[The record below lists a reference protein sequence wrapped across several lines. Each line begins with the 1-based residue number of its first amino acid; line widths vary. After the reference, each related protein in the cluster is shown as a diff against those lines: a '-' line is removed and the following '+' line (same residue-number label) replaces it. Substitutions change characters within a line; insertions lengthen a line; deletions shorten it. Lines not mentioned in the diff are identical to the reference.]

1 MKSSMK
7 KWMTILYLNLE
18 KGTLRLRKININNG
32 IFQRD
37 SLSSLPF
44 CIALSPLSPL
54 INKVGYGFK
63 INSMVISHLFYIDDV
78 NTFAKIDEEQQRIL
92 AIVKAEGH
100 FTTQNS
106 VRDFPDFGNPKKNWP
121 GFRDFVQ
128 IWQRFPDFRKFLS
141 RISGFPGISKT
152 FKSTKFHLAF
162 FLAFSPHRGCC
173 AAKIPEV
180 WGCDTP
186 PQQIN

>member
-1 MKSSMK
+1 MLAKEINRSTPIAPTM
-7 KWMTILYLNLE
+7 LYCR
-18 KGTLRLRKININNG
+18 GV
-32 IFQRD
+32 
-37 SLSSLPF
+37 
-44 CIALSPLSPL
+44 L
-54 INKVGYGFK
+54 I
-63 INSMVISHLFYIDDV
+63 
-78 NTFAKIDEEQQRIL
+78 T
-92 AIVKAEGH
+92 EGH

-162 FLAFSPHRGCC
+162 FLAFSPHRGSC

-186 PQQIN
+186 PPTDKLAQFAGQSNPFAGQ

>member
-1 MKSSMK
+1 
-7 KWMTILYLNLE
+7 MTILFTFSGGLVELFCPD
-18 KGTLRLRKININNG
+18 TVCPIRRKKC
-32 IFQRD
+32 RKRK
-37 SLSSLPF
+37 SVSS
-44 CIALSPLSPL
+44 
-54 INKVGYGFK
+54 N
-63 INSMVISHLFYIDDV
+63 
-78 NTFAKIDEEQQRIL
+78 
-92 AIVKAEGH
+92 EGH

-162 FLAFSPHRGCC
+162 FLVFSPHRGRC